1 MRALILGNGSLL
13 VTLDATGEVRDLYF
27 PHAGLENHTG
37 GDTRHRIGVYCD
49 GALSWLSEDPRWE
62 IQVSCEEDSLESR
75 ITAKNPAI
83 EVELAFR
90 DIVYNES
97 SIFLRQITVTN
108 RAARARE
115 IKLYLGHK

>member
-62 IQVSCEEDSLESR
+62 IQVSCEEDSLE
-75 ITAKNPAI
+75 
-83 EVELAFR
+83 
-90 DIVYNES
+90 
-97 SIFLRQITVTN
+97 Q
-108 RAARARE
+108 RE
-115 IKLYLGHK
+115 FNIPPPDYGHEPRRTGAGD